1 MRPTRVSTLV
11 VVAVIFAALT
21 WLLLRSVYQ
30 QLPPLPWTGVPALLV
45 AALAEAWT
53 GRDLR
58 ARIAGRRGLRPAAPL
73 FVSRM
78 VALAKAS
85 SLAAA
90 IIAGLAAGF
99 DIYLSGSLAASVPR
113 QDALTAVVTFAA
125 AVVLACAALYLENCC
140 RVPEDRDRDESAAPA
155 SSR

>member
-1 MRPTRVSTLV
+1 M
-11 VVAVIFAALT
+11 
-21 WLLLRSVYQ
+21 
-30 QLPPLPWTGVPALLV
+30 
-45 AALAEAWT
+45 
-53 GRDLR
+53 
-58 ARIAGRRGLRPAAPL
+58 APL

-90 IIAGLAAGF
+90 IIAGIAGGF
-99 DIYLSGSLAASVPR
+99 DIYLSGSLSASVPR

-140 RVPEDRDRDESAAPA
+140 RVPGDPDRARARRAGCPG
-155 SSR
+155 

>member
-1 MRPTRVSTLV
+1 M
-11 VVAVIFAALT
+11 
-21 WLLLRSVYQ
+21 YQ
-30 QLPPLPWTGVPALLV
+30 HLPPLPWTGVPALLM
-45 AALAEAWT
+45 AAVAEAWT

-58 ARIAGRRGLRPAAPL
+58 ARIAAPGLKPAAPL

-90 IIAGLAAGF
+90 IIAGIAAGF
-99 DIYLSGSLAASVPR
+99 DIYLSGSLSASVPR

-140 RVPEDRDRDESAAPA
+140 RVPDAPDRDPRDGPAA
-155 SSR
+155 